1 MNGVPNKRAERA
13 VAVVTGG
20 SAGLGQ
26 HIARALFRAGYDVA
40 ILGRDI
46 ERLQNASAQIA
57 EQCKAEQSPS
67 DPSAG
72 FGRVVPVQADVSDP
86 QEAQRALEHVVESLG
101 RIDVLVNN
109 VGMSDRGSVE
119 NLTADRL
126 HELILANVTTA
137 LLCCRAALPALR
149 ASRGVVVNVGSMA
162 AKVGARYLGG
172 YPAAKHALAGL
183 TQQMRLEWK
192 PYGVHVALLNPG
204 PIRRDDAGSRYA
216 TQVATDSSLPEQ
228 ARQPGGGTTVK
239 GLPPERVAAE
249 VVRIVRRRRADVM
262 LPGYLRPLVA
272 VGHLWPRL
280 GDWLLL
286 RFTSAKSS

>member
-1 MNGVPNKRAERA
+1 MSLVPNDRSGRP
-13 VAVVTGG
+13 VAIVTGG

-26 HIARALFRAGYDVA
+26 HIARALLHAGYDVA
-40 ILGRDI
+40 IFGRDLA
-46 ERLQNASAQIA
+46 RLRQASEMLAAPQEMAGGASEVAASA
-57 EQCKAEQSPS
+57 
-67 DPSAG
+67 
-72 FGRVVPVQADVSDP
+72 GRLVPIRADVSDP
-86 QEAQRALEHVVESLG
+86 QEVQRAVEQVVASLG

-119 NLTADRL
+119 NLTAERL
-126 HELILANVTTA
+126 HELIVANVTTS

-149 ASRGVVVNVGSMA
+149 ASRGVVVNIGSMA
-162 AKVGARYLGG
+162 AKVGARYLGA

-192 PYGVHVALLNPG
+192 PDGVHVALLNPG

-216 TQVATDSSLPEQ
+216 AQLASDSSLPEQ
-228 ARQPGGGTTVK
+228 ARQPGGGTKVK

-249 VVRIVRRRRADVM
+249 VIRVIRRRRADVM

-272 VGHLWPRL
+272 VGHLSPRL

-286 RFTSAKSS
+286 RFTSTKRS

>member
-1 MNGVPNKRAERA
+1 MSLASNDRGERP

-26 HIARALFRAGYDVA
+26 HIAGALLHAGYDVA
-40 ILGRDI
+40 IFGRDPARLQQAG
-46 ERLQNASAQIA
+46 ERLAEPRQPTGEASKTPA
-57 EQCKAEQSPS
+57 PR
-67 DPSAG
+67 
-72 FGRVVPVQADVSDP
+72 GRVVPIQADVSDA
-86 QEAQRALEHVVESLG
+86 QEVQRAVEQVIDSLG

-119 NLTADRL
+119 NLTAERL
-126 HELILANVTTA
+126 QELVAANVTTT

-149 ASRGVVVNVGSMA
+149 ASRGVVVNIGSMA

-216 TQVATDSSLPEQ
+216 AQLANDSSLPEQ
-228 ARQPGGGTTVK
+228 ARQPGGGTKVK

-249 VVRIVRRRRADVM
+249 VVRVVRRRRADVM

-272 VGHLWPRL
+272 VGHLSPRI

-286 RFTSAKSS
+286 RFTSAKRS